1 MKRRLEQLVNGRF
14 EYEVPHLLL
23 SVTEISLTLVEGHNY
38 RGELGI
44 GAEDG
49 RKIQGFVT
57 TDHQRI
63 ILAKDRFLGTVSTI
77 EYGVDITGL
86 EAGDVISGTITV
98 SSSIEER
105 QIPVTVRVM
114 EAQLNSSVGEV
125 GTLEEFARLASK
137 NFREAFG
144 LFTKPEFVKLLGGS
158 NRQYLSLYKGMAH
171 NPVTYQ
177 HLEEFL
183 VSSGK
188 KEPVKLTLDQQKK
201 QIYSIEDTQKDTL
214 YLYKN
219 TWGYVRMEIE
229 VIGDFLEVDKTVVTS
244 EDFIGSVYGLEYI
257 IRKEKLSSGR
267 HYGKIIIHNVHQQ
280 LVFEIEASP
289 GGVKGRPM
297 ELEEER
303 ILAELTRGYLDLAV
317 HRTDYRSWYENSWE
331 KVQALRKISGSTQKV
346 LFWEAYLYET
356 NEEEEKAA
364 EVLQRMRDLQI
375 PLTNG
380 VEQGI
385 YVYLAK
391 KAGVRKI
398 SHAEMLRE
406 IQGFYRQEPN
416 SPILLKILTEIDDTG
431 KESLTRWLYAMEQ
444 CYEMG
449 CTSPLLYLMA
459 ANLLLRQEGQLRR
472 MSDFMIQVLRFTQ
485 REHLLTEELLK
496 RAAYLTD
503 HGKTFNEAIYRFL
516 CKGYE
521 QFPSDEVLE
530 AICKL
535 IMKGHPTQ
543 EKYFRWYA
551 LAVEHNIRITRLYEY
566 YIETMSRDFEGLLP
580 QAIRM
585 YFSYS
590 NTLSSRK
597 KAFVYAN
604 VIRNKEADEATYESY
619 RDAMIRFAN
628 EQILKGRMND
638 DYALIYREF
647 LEEPGDPKTAKAIA
661 EALFTRKIICRDK
674 NIRQVVVCHNAME
687 KETSYPVTD
696 RIAYVRIYSP
706 DARILLED
714 EKRRR
719 FATTV
724 EYTEEP
730 LMECHEMAK
739 SCGKYQVENP
749 GLLLHLCHESSSQM
763 ELSESNLSWYQ
774 QAASCKEFTKEYR
787 CLIEKKLLEYYLAHE
802 RDMAVEAAVFALDD
816 QEYARVDKAA
826 VMKLLVD
833 QGLYTRA
840 FDLAEKF
847 GYEKVPAD
855 CLLRLAS
862 HMILIR
868 ELAEE
873 EELLYLAS
881 YVFDQGLYDEI
892 LLCYLRDYYVGPVE
906 KMCRVWEKV
915 KGFQM
920 ESDKLEERILTW
932 SMFVRKYPK
941 QDQKIL
947 ESYIMQT
954 GRETV
959 ILAYITYISIGY
971 FMDDYDVSDQMF
983 EYLERIYERKW
994 KLDEICRLALLKY
1007 YAGKTEL
1014 TDRQIQYAAAFLH
1027 EFNQKGLRFSFYQK
1041 LPAFLTEA
1049 YQVDDRIFVE
1059 ERFSAEDKV
1068 MIHYRIGAE
1077 GKWKD
1082 EPMLNMYQ
1090 GLFVKEFLLFYGE
1103 KLDYY
1108 LTVES
1113 RNDSREYPKKT
1124 ICMTTNRED
1133 GMTRYQLLNKI
1144 LAAKTIG
1151 NKEKTADAA
1160 RVYLQQEALVHS
1172 CFKML

>member
-23 SVTEISLTLVEGHNY
+23 SAAEISLALVEGHNY

-49 RKIQGFVT
+49 RKIKGYVT
-57 TDHQRI
+57 TDHQRV
-63 ILAKDRFLGTVSTI
+63 ILAKDRFSGTVSTI

-86 EAGDVISGTITV
+86 AAGDVVKGTITI

-114 EAQLNSSVGEV
+114 EEQMSSSIGEV
-125 GTLEEFARLASK
+125 ETLEEFTRLAGK

-144 LFTKPEFVKLLGGS
+144 LFTKPGFRKLLGGN
-158 NRQYLSLYKGMAH
+158 NRQYLSLYKGMAQ

-183 VSSGK
+183 VSAGK
-188 KEPVKLTLDQQKK
+188 KEPVELTLDKQKK
-201 QIYSIEDTQKDTL
+201 QVYGIETSQKDTL

-229 VIGDFLEVDKTVVTS
+229 VVGDFLEVGKTVVTS

-257 IRKEKLSSGR
+257 IQKEKLNAGR
-267 HYGKIIIHNVHQQ
+267 HYGKIIIHSVHQQ
-280 LVFEIEASP
+280 LTFEVEASLC
-289 GGVKGRPM
+289 GVKSRPAH
-297 ELEEER
+297 LEEDR
-303 ILAELTRGYLDLAV
+303 IMASLTRGYLDLAV
-317 HRTDYRSWYENSWE
+317 HKTDYRTWYENSW
-331 KVQALRKISGSTQKV
+331 KQVQALRRITGSTLTV

-356 NEEEEKAA
+356 NEEETKTG
-364 EVLQRMRDLQI
+364 EVLQRIRDLQI
-375 PLTNG
+375 PLSNG

-385 YVYLAK
+385 YLYLATR
-391 KAGVRKI
+391 AGVRKI
-398 SHAEMLRE
+398 SRAELISEM
-406 IQGFYRQEPN
+406 QGFFRKEPN
-416 SPILLKILTEIDDTG
+416 SPILLQILSEIDDSQ

-449 CTSPLLYLMA
+449 CTSPLLYLWA
-459 ANLLLRQEGQLRR
+459 AKILLRQEGQLRR
-472 MSDFMIQVLRFTQ
+472 MSGFMIQVLRFTQ
-485 REHLLTEELLK
+485 RERLLTEELLK
-496 RAAYLTD
+496 RAAYLTE
-503 HGKTFNEAIYRFL
+503 HLKTFDEAVYQFL
-516 CKGYE
+516 GRGYE

-535 IMKGHPTQ
+535 IMKGHPTRG
-543 EKYFRWYA
+543 EYFRWYA

-566 YIETMSRDFEGLLP
+566 YIETMGEEFDGILP
-580 QAIRM
+580 QVIRM

-604 VIRNKEADEATYESY
+604 VIRNKEKDEATYESY
-619 RDAMIRFAN
+619 RRVMCQFAS
-628 EQILKGRMND
+628 EQVLKGRMND
-638 DYALIYREF
+638 NYALIYREF
-647 LEEPGDPKTAKAIA
+647 LEKPEDPKTAKAIA
-661 EALFTRKIICRDK
+661 EVLFTRKITCHDK

-687 KETSYPVTD
+687 REACYPVND
-696 RIAYVRIYSP
+696 QVAYVRIYSP
-706 DARILLED
+706 DARIMLED

-724 EYTEEP
+724 EYTMEP
-730 LMECHEMAK
+730 LLEWREMAR
-739 SCGKYQVENP
+739 SCGEYQVDHP
-749 GLLLHLCHESSSQM
+749 GLLLYLCHERPSRI
-763 ELSESNLSWYQ
+763 EITAATLSWYQ
-774 QAASCKEFTKEYR
+774 QAAAREEFTKEYR
-787 CLIEKKLLEYYLAHE
+787 CMVEKKLLEYYLANE
-802 RDMAVEAAVFALDD
+802 REEAVEAAVYTLED

-826 VMKLLVD
+826 TIQLLVD
-833 QGLYTRA
+833 HGMYERA
-840 FDLAEKF
+840 FELAEKF
-847 GYEKVPAD
+847 GYEKVPSD

-881 YVFDQGLYDEI
+881 YVFEQGLYDEI
-892 LLCYLRDYYVGPVE
+892 LLCYLRDYYVGPME
-906 KMCRVWEKV
+906 KMCHLWEKV

-932 SMFVRKYPK
+932 AMFVRVYPK

-959 ILAYITYISIGY
+959 ILAYFTYISIGY
-971 FMDDYDVSDQMF
+971 FMEDYGVSDKMF
-983 EYLERIYERKW
+983 EYLERIYEREW

-1007 YAGKTEL
+1007 YSGRKELSEKQVRYAGG
-1014 TDRQIQYAAAFLH
+1014 FLQ
-1027 EFNQKGLRFSFYQK
+1027 EFHQKGLRFSFYQK
-1041 LPAFLTEA
+1041 LPVYLTEA
-1049 YQVDDRIFVE
+1049 YQIDDRIFVE
-1059 ERFSAEDKV
+1059 ERLSSDAKV
-1068 MIHYRIGAE
+1068 MIHYRLGTN
-1077 GKWKD
+1077 GKWKS
-1082 EPMLNMYQ
+1082 EPMQNMYQ
-1090 GLFVKEFLLFYGE
+1090 GLFVKEFILFYGE

-1113 RNDSREYPKKT
+1113 KNDSREYPQKT
-1124 ICMTTNRED
+1124 ICMTISQGD
-1133 GMTRYQLLNKI
+1133 GRTRYQLLNKI

-1151 NKEKTADAA
+1151 NEEKTAQAA
-1160 RVYLQQEALVHS
+1160 RLYLQQDALVHS
-1172 CFKML
+1172 CFSML